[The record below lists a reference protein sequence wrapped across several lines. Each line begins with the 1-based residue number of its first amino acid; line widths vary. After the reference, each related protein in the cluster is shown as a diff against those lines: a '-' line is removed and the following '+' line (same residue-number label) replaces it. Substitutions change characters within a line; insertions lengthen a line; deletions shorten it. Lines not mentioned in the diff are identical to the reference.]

1 MAIHRRPTR
10 PGLARATRFTVL
22 SAAAMAAAV
31 SATAPAGAA
40 PQDSPDEV
48 KSRVD
53 GLYQQAEQATE
64 KYDAAQERAA
74 RLRGELENLR
84 SELARGQ
91 DAVNRM
97 RDALGKV
104 AGAQYRDGGVDPALA
119 LLLSSDPG
127 DYLDRAATLDR
138 VDSRRAEQL
147 RALQDAQR
155 ILAQEHDQAATKLA
169 ELDRLRRTLEEHKK
183 TVQGKLAEAQ
193 RLLAALPATQRDA
206 IGFGPAAD
214 NRTGS
219 PGPDSTSGSASG
231 SAPDGVAA
239 LADLGPLD
247 GRASE
252 AVAAARAAIGS
263 PYAWGS
269 SGPGAFD
276 CSGLMYWAYQHA
288 GMTLPRTSQEQLS
301 AGHHVPLSQAR
312 PGDLVIYRSDAS
324 HVGMY
329 VGGGKVIHA
338 PYPGARVRYDP
349 VNMMP
354 VAAVVRP

>member
-1 MAIHRRPTR
+1 MAIDRRPAR
-10 PGLARATRFTVL
+10 PGLVRATRFTVL

-31 SATAPAGAA
+31 SGTLPAGAA
-40 PQDSPDEV
+40 PQNGPDELR
-48 KSRVD
+48 SRVN

-74 RLRGELENLR
+74 RLRGELDDLQG
-84 SELARGQ
+84 ELARSQ
-91 DAVNRM
+91 AEVNRL

-138 VDSRRAEQL
+138 VDSRRAGQL
-147 RALQDAQR
+147 HALRDARR
-155 ILAQEHDQAATKLA
+155 ILAQRHDQAAAKLA
-169 ELDRLRRTLEEHKK
+169 ELDRLRRTLEEHKR

-193 RLLAALPATQRDA
+193 RLLAALPTAQRDA
-206 IGFGPAAD
+206 IGFGAAAN

-219 PGPDSTSGSASG
+219 PGPGSAPGSASG
-231 SAPDGVAA
+231 SASDPVAG

-247 GRASE
+247 GRAAE
-252 AVAAARAAIGS
+252 AVAAARAALGS

-269 SGPGAFD
+269 TGPGAFD

-349 VNMMP
+349 VDMMP

>member
-1 MAIHRRPTR
+1 MAIDRRPAR
-10 PGLARATRFTVL
+10 PGLLRATRFTVL
-22 SAAAMAAAV
+22 SAAALAAAV
-31 SATAPAGAA
+31 TATVPAGAA

-48 KSRVD
+48 RFRVD

-64 KYDAAQERAA
+64 KYDAAQEHTA
-74 RLRGELENLR
+74 RLRGELENLQD
-84 SELARGQ
+84 ELARGQ
-91 DAVNRM
+91 DQVNRM
-97 RDALGKV
+97 RDALGRI
-104 AGAQYRDGGVDPALA
+104 AGAQYRDGGMDPALA
-119 LLLSSDPG
+119 LLLSSHPG

-138 VDSRRAEQL
+138 VEGRRVGQL

-155 ILAQEHDQAATKLA
+155 VLAQEHAQATAKLA
-169 ELDRLRRTLEEHKK
+169 ELDRLRRTLDEHRR

-193 RLLAALPATQRDA
+193 RLLAALPAAQRDS
-206 IGFGPAAD
+206 IGFPPTAN
-214 NRTGS
+214 NRTDR

-231 SAPDGVAA
+231 SAPDPATG

-247 GRASE
+247 GRAAE

-301 AGHHVPLSQAR
+301 AGHRVPLSQAR

-349 VNMMP
+349 VGMMP

>member
-1 MAIHRRPTR
+1 MAIDRRPAR
-10 PGLARATRFTVL
+10 PGLVRATRFTVL

-31 SATAPAGAA
+31 SGSLPAGAA
-40 PQDSPDEV
+40 PQDGPDQV
-48 KSRVD
+48 RSRVN

-64 KYDAAQERAA
+64 KYDAARERAA
-74 RLRGELENLR
+74 RLRDELNDLQG
-84 SELARGQ
+84 ELARSQ
-91 DAVNRM
+91 AEVNRM

-119 LLLSSDPG
+119 LLLSSNPG
-127 DYLDRAATLDR
+127 NYLDRAATLDR

-147 RALQDAQR
+147 HALRDAR
-155 ILAQEHDQAATKLA
+155 RVLAQEHDQAAAKLA

-183 TVQGKLAEAQ
+183 AVQGKLAEVQ
-193 RLLAALPATQRDA
+193 RLLAALPAAQRDA
-206 IGFGPAAD
+206 IGFGTAAN
-214 NRTGS
+214 NRTES
-219 PGPDSTSGSASG
+219 PGSAAGSASG
-231 SAPDGVAA
+231 SASDPVAG

-247 GRASE
+247 GRAAE
-252 AVAAARAAIGS
+252 AVAAARAALGS

-349 VNMMP
+349 VDMMP